1 MHSSYSSVV
10 GSPWNDGGS
19 SLSAS
24 FSGLLNG
31 DFDHKL
37 DNDLA
42 RSPFDNSNDVKNI
55 SVSST
60 TNQFM

>member
-1 MHSSYSSVV
+1 M

-31 DFDHKL
+31 EFDNKL

-42 RSPFDNSNDVKNI
+42 RSPFDNNDVKNI
-55 SVSST
+55 SVSLITISL
-60 TNQFM
+60 